1 MPLAMPQACRRFTGL
16 LLLAGLLLSV
26 SEAVLAQSGP
36 RRVASLNLCTDQL
49 LLALA
54 DRSQIAS
61 LSRLARD
68 PSMSF
73 MAEDAAGFRLN
84 DGGVE
89 PLLFDRPDLVLAGT
103 YGQQEQAALL
113 KRQGFEVLSL
123 GSWSSLEDGRE
134 QIRSLARRLGH
145 PERGK
150 ELIARID
157 GALERARGIVPG
169 KRSILVYERG
179 GWVAA
184 ARSPL
189 GEILAHMGFS
199 LHQDA
204 LGLSA
209 GGAARL
215 ETIVVT
221 TPDFL
226 LLDADSGR
234 ARDNGT
240 ALFAHPALADAVTPE
255 RRLAVP
261 GRLTICGG
269 PATPAAIDAVR
280 AEVQAKVR

>member
-68 PSMSF
+68 PSLSF

-145 PERGK
+145 PERGE

-157 GALERARGIVPG
+157 RALERARGIVPG

-179 GWVAA
+179 GWVAG

-189 GEILAHMGFS
+189 GEIVAHMGFS

-215 ETIVVT
+215 ETIVVMP
-221 TPDFL
+221 PDFL
-226 LLDADSGR
+226 LVDADSGR

-240 ALFAHPALADAVTPE
+240 ALFAHPALADAVPPE

-269 PATPAAIDAVR
+269 PATPAAIDALR